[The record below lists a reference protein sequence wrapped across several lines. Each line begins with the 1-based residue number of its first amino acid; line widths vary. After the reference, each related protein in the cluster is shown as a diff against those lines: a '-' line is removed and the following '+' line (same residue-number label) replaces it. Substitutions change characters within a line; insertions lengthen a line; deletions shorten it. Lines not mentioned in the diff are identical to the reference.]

1 MHAPQVSAPTQKA
14 PSPAQAV
21 TQASRQHP
29 AASYAKVHYNGRVAA
44 AAAAAPSIRIFS
56 EIDFIS
62 SAPP

>member
-21 TQASRQHP
+21 TQASRQRP
-29 AASYAKVHYNGRVAA
+29 AAACAKVHYNGRVAA
-44 AAAAAPSIRIFS
+44 AAAVPSIRVFS